1 MTNCPIAT
9 SIIEFRKP
17 KICQQLK
24 IYFPVI
30 LKAVATLIRQS
41 KQTEELLEVKKLF
54 LSDMTLLC
62 NNNRENRRTV
72 LQMSVWQEWLIAMA
86 YIHPKNSEE
95 QKISDMV
102 YSLFRMLLH
111 HAIKYEYGGWRV
123 WVDTLAIVHS
133 KVSYEEFK
141 LQFAQMYEHYEKHR
155 TDNITDP
162 ALRQARPISTIS
174 GWDREHNNC
183 EATGHGSGSN
193 KQQIPTATPL
203 PQIKHQIQVGEKDEG
218 ERVKEQNAI
227 IEKEKENEEMETAE
241 KVNGN
246 VALISSIT
254 EVYNKQITVETIEL
268 REQTPADDC
277 VAKLNDEISSEN
289 CKNNND
295 INETASAV
303 IKDDEIELAVSE
315 VVKGVREIEINK
327 INSKQNIPD
336 DKTDFNLNS
345 TRNDHSDDDVTA
357 MMSHIVNEI
366 VDNCIEPNL
375 TTTEIELSK
384 NDIEVEVKQV
394 VDEIITDA
402 VYKANSHLNV
412 NADENQ
418 ICDVVDDNLVILT
431 PSATPTI
438 NSVCLIDESNGVATI
453 INEERTSDGTACQT
467 DVVMVNGSQSDAD
480 EESTDNLAQKNSED
494 YLGEFFFL
502 LFVYIFMKTCL
513 A

>member
-1 MTNCPIAT
+1 M
-9 SIIEFRKP
+9 
-17 KICQQLK
+17 
-24 IYFPVI
+24 I

-95 QKISDMV
+95 QKISDIV

-174 GWDREHNNC
+174 GWDRERNHNS
-183 EATGHGSGSN
+183 EIQQQQGSSLTT
-193 KQQIPTATPL
+193 KHQQPPSTQL
-203 PQIKHQIQVGEKDEG
+203 PQIKHQIQAGEKDEG

-227 IEKEKENEEMETAE
+227 IVKENDENDTEIRD
-241 KVNGN
+241 KVNSN
-246 VALISSIT
+246 VALISNIT

-268 REQTPADDC
+268 RQTNAVDDKI
-277 VAKLNDEISSEN
+277 AILNDEFNSEN

-295 INETASAV
+295 ILR
-303 IKDDEIELAVSE
+303 DDEIELAVSE

-327 INSKQNIPD
+327 IYNKQNIST
-336 DKTDFNLNS
+336 DKTDNNLN
-345 TRNDHSDDDVTA
+345 NNINDDDDDYDDNVKS
-357 MMSHIVNEI
+357 MMSRIVNEI
-366 VDNCIEPNL
+366 VDNCIEIDPTATNEL
-375 TTTEIELSK
+375 TK

-402 VYKANSHLNV
+402 VYKANNHLNL
-412 NADENQ
+412 NLNFKQ
-418 ICDVVDDNLVILT
+418 IIDVDDNNVVILT
-431 PSATPTI
+431 SSATNI
-438 NSVCLIDESNGVATI
+438 NSVSVIDENSGIPTI
-453 INEERTSDGTACQT
+453 IDKERTSKASACQK
-467 DVVMVNGSQSDAD
+467 DVVIVNDSDA
-480 EESTDNLAQKNSED
+480 EEDSTENFTLKTSDD
-494 YLGEFFFL
+494 YLGKFFL
-502 LFVYIFMKTCL
+502 LLQFN
-513 A
+513 

>member
-1 MTNCPIAT
+1 M
-9 SIIEFRKP
+9 
-17 KICQQLK
+17 
-24 IYFPVI
+24 I

-174 GWDREHNNC
+174 GWDRERNHNC
-183 EATGHGSGSN
+183 DIQQTQGHCSTT
-193 KQQIPTATPL
+193 KQQQQQPPSTQL
-203 PQIKHQIQVGEKDEG
+203 PQIKHQIQAGEKDEG

-227 IEKEKENEEMETAE
+227 IEKEKENDENDTEIKD

-246 VALISSIT
+246 VALISNIT

-268 REQTPADDC
+268 RETISSADDKIT
-277 VAKLNDEISSEN
+277 KLNDDEFNTEN

-295 INETASAV
+295 I
-303 IKDDEIELAVSE
+303 IRDDEIELAVSE

-327 INSKQNIPD
+327 INNKQNISA
-336 DKTDFNLNS
+336 DKTDNNLN
-345 TRNDHSDDDVTA
+345 NNDDDEDDNNDDNVDVKA

-366 VDNCIEPNL
+366 VDNCIEINS
-375 TTTEIELSK
+375 TTTIELTK

-402 VYKANSHLNV
+402 VYKANSNLNL
-412 NADENQ
+412 NLNEKQ
-418 ICDVVDDNLVILT
+418 IIDVDDNIVVLT
-431 PSATPTI
+431 SSATNI
-438 NSVCLIDESNGVATI
+438 NLVSVIDDNNGISTI
-453 INEERTSDGTACQT
+453 IDEERTSEATACQT
-467 DVVMVNGSQSDAD
+467 DVIMVNGSDAE
-480 EESTDNLAQKNSED
+480 EESTDNLTQKNSDD
-494 YLGEFFFL
+494 YLGKSFTI
-502 LFVYIFMKTCL
+502 LFSLNLCGFMKF
-513 A
+513 

>member
-1 MTNCPIAT
+1 MFCFVF
-9 SIIEFRKP
+9 S
-17 KICQQLK
+17 
-24 IYFPVI
+24 VI

-174 GWDREHNNC
+174 GWDRERNHNSEIQQTQEPC
-183 EATGHGSGSN
+183 STT
-193 KQQIPTATPL
+193 KQQQPPSTQL
-203 PQIKHQIQVGEKDEG
+203 PQIKHQIQAGEKDEG

-227 IEKEKENEEMETAE
+227 IEKESNENDTEIRD
-241 KVNGN
+241 KVNSN
-246 VALISSIT
+246 VALISNIT

-268 REQTPADDC
+268 RETIAVDDKTT
-277 VAKLNDEISSEN
+277 KLNEEFNSEN

-295 INETASAV
+295 ILR
-303 IKDDEIELAVSE
+303 DDEIELAVSE
-315 VVKGVREIEINK
+315 VVKGVRKIEINK
-327 INSKQNIPD
+327 INNKQNISA
-336 DKTDFNLNS
+336 DKTDNNLNNNI
-345 TRNDHSDDDVTA
+345 NDDEDDVKS
-357 MMSHIVNEI
+357 MMSRIVNEI
-366 VDNCIEPNL
+366 VDNCIEINS
-375 TTTEIELSK
+375 TTTIELTK

-402 VYKANSHLNV
+402 VYRANKHLNL
-412 NADENQ
+412 NLNEKQ
-418 ICDVVDDNLVILT
+418 IIDVEDNNVVILT
-431 PSATPTI
+431 PSATNI
-438 NSVCLIDESNGVATI
+438 NSVSVIDENNEIPTLI
-453 INEERTSDGTACQT
+453 EEERTSEASACQT
-467 DVVMVNGSQSDAD
+467 DVVMVNGSDA
-480 EESTDNLAQKNSED
+480 EEDSTDNLTLKNSDD
-494 YLGEFFFL
+494 YLGRFFFCYY
-502 LFVYIFMKTCL
+502 LFKF
-513 A
+513 